1 MATNKNKKGNTAVK
15 KKKGNILPVLVIAI
29 IGFLAYQANPEY
41 WQQGRLFEDLRNA
54 NKKEVKTEEVVK
66 APEPKKPE
74 KDPNLI
80 YDGTIKGSKTIPLY
94 VRKAVNT
101 YDPTYYVFR
110 GKPKTLF
117 LVYPDGS
124 AAKKIVE
131 DLNKGIEKRGLRG
144 ELAVDTIL
152 YTQKEKK
159 EKCAATVPQQFLC
172 EQCDRRICIINPK
185 KAEFLVVSPSAQSAL
200 SKAVALIKSGEWDEK
215 K

>member
-1 MATNKNKKGNTAVK
+1 MATNKNKKGTNTAK
-15 KKKGNILPVLVIAI
+15 KKKGNILPFLVVVI

-41 WQQGRLFEDLRNA
+41 WQQGRLFQDLKNGGQ
-54 NKKEVKTEEVVK
+54 KKVETEEVVTPK
-66 APEPKKPE
+66 PKKPE

-200 SKAVALIKSGEWDEK
+200 SKAAALVKSGEWDEK
-215 K
+215 